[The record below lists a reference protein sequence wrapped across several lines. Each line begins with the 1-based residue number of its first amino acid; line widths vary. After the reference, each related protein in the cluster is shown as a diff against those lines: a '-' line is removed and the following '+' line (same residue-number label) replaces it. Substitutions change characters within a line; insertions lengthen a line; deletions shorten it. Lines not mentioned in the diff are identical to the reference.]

1 MFFQV
6 GDFHMNIGSCTKI
19 LKHDLIHLF
28 PDLIKSRRLGP
39 AMMGGIRIRKKH
51 SRVWRVVGI
60 LWMMFAPNMYST
72 FIDLKLSVLGK
83 LLGILFL
90 LLQESRFALMAR
102 VKRARTQ

>member
-6 GDFHMNIGSCTKI
+6 GDFHMNIGSLHENPKTRFDSFVSGFNKISKAGSSYDGWYQDTKET
-19 LKHDLIHLF
+19 F
-28 PDLIKSRRLGP
+28 SRL
-39 AMMGGIRIRKKH
+39 AGGGH
-51 SRVWRVVGI
+51 

-90 LLQESRFALMAR
+90 LLQESRFALVAR
-102 VKRARTQ
+102 VKHARTQ